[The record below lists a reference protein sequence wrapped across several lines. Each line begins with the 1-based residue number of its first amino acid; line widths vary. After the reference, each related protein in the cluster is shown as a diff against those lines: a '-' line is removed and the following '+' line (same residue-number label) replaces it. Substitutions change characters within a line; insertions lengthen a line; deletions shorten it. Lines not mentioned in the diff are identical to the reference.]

1 MFDPK
6 SLAAS
11 IVKGDDPELPEVGEA
26 TESSTDELAAEDVMA
41 AFQENDPK
49 ALAAALRAFI
59 SAAEAGE
66 SPAVEAA
73 EE

>member
-6 SLAAS
+6 SMAAS
-11 IVKGDDPELPEVGEA
+11 IVAGEDPETAEAGEA
-26 TESSTDELAAEDVMA
+26 TEASTAELAAEDVMA

-49 ALAAALRAFI
+49 ALATALRAFMA
-59 SAAEAGE
+59 AAEAAE
-66 SPAVEAA
+66 PKVEEA

>member
-6 SLAAS
+6 ALAAD
-11 IVKGDDPELPEVGEA
+11 IVKGDDPESLDAGEVPEGSA
-26 TESSTDELAAEDVMA
+26 DELAAEDVMA

-49 ALAAALRAFI
+49 ALATALRAFF
-59 SAAEAGE
+59 AASEASE
-66 SPAVEAA
+66 PPEDEA